1 MSDLA
6 RSSAVPLFQRLCARD
21 GEAGDAASFDAAGLQ
36 ASIANEL
43 AGLLNTRCG
52 LTMAEFLNCQGTVLD
67 YGVPDFSALSCRS
80 TDDLTLVSQAVQHA
94 IALFEPRLSHT
105 EVRATH
111 GGSAHPGRAQ
121 LQITGAVRLGLTLRR
136 VDFDM
141 SVNLSDGAAAGAA

>member
-6 RSSAVPLFQRLCARD
+6 RSSPVPLFQRLCARD
-21 GEAGDAASFDAAGLQ
+21 GEPGVAASFDAAGLQ

-80 TDDLTLVSQAVQHA
+80 TDDLTLVSQAIAHA

-105 EVRATH
+105 EVRAVQS
-111 GGSAHPGRAQ
+111 SASTPGRA
-121 LQITGAVRLGLTLRR
+121 LLHITGAVRLGLTLRR

-141 SVNLSDGAAAGAA
+141 PVSLSDGASGAA